1 MRDMRYGRAQQ
12 RMRRRQPLIVLDVA
26 PAYQRAEPEAVIAD
40 GDIAEPGQ
48 PPQIDQQAWGRQ
60 AEGENRHQ
68 ALSSGDDDCLGV

>member
-1 MRDMRYGRAQQ
+1 MPSKSP
-12 RMRRRQPLIVLDVA
+12 RRKA
-26 PAYQRAEPEAVIAD
+26 PNTAD
-40 GDIAEPGQ
+40 AASRSAKNACVWAASTSQ

>member
-40 GDIAEPGQ
+40 GNIAQ
-48 PPQIDQQAWGRQ
+48 PR
-60 AEGENRHQ
+60 
-68 ALSSGDDDCLGV
+68 